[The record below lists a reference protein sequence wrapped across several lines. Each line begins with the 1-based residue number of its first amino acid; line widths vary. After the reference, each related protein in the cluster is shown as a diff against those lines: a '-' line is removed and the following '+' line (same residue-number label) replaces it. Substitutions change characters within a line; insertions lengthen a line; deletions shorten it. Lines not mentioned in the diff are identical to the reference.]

1 MFEFIRIQY
10 RLGRLSAA
18 QVRAYAPKWITAE
31 QAEEILAGE
40 GS

>member
-1 MFEFIRIQY
+1 MFEFIKIQY
-10 RLGRLSAA
+10 LLGRLTAE

-40 GS
+40 T